1 MFLSRKSLGGDGNC
15 VFLHGFVVGD
25 GREKANKKSAG
36 YFLLR
41 SVLVLVHR
49 EQS

>member
-1 MFLSRKSLGGDGNC
+1 MAIVC
-15 VFLHGFVVGD
+15 FLHGFVVGD

-41 SVLVLVHR
+41 SVLALVHR